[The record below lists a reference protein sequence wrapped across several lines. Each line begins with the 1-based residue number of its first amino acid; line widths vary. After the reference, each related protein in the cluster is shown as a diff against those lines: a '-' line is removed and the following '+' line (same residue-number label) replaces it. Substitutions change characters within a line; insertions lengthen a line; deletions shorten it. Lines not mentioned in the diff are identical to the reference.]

1 MVARSSIEVSSR
13 TMDQVKVVT
22 IGVLVLAISLIG
34 NAALGISLFIAHK
47 KVQEVEQSVHVKTK
61 VLDFANLFINKV
73 LRAQGEISFED
84 RLKIENAVRDTQDK
98 EIYDEWQK
106 FIGVKT
112 EEEGRE
118 EIKNLLQLIV
128 NKIS

>member
-1 MVARSSIEVSSR
+1 MDRFKLAIVIIVA
-13 TMDQVKVVT
+13 
-22 IGVLVLAISLIG
+22 VLALSLLA
-34 NAALGISLFIAHK
+34 NFFLGMELFLQK
-47 KVQEVEQSVHVKTK
+47 KKTQELAQSIHVRAK

-73 LRAQGEISFED
+73 LRATGEISFED

-106 FIGVKT
+106 FVGVKT

-118 EIKNLLQLIV
+118 EIKNLLQLIL
-128 NKIS
+128 NKISA

>member
-1 MVARSSIEVSSR
+1 
-13 TMDQVKVVT
+13 MDQVKVVT

-34 NAALGISLFIAHK
+34 NAALGISLFVAHK